1 MATTNISTEIVS
13 ITGVTAH
20 GASDDFIVSAQKFVA
35 ASIPKSLLRWAASE
49 TVPATHGGDA
59 DPQQVTIPTGTD
71 SIISV
76 RRDSYVA
83 QEVGIEDRGFIASS
97 NSLRLATNTFPK
109 YFTAD
114 ANRIIVKPDPDSTY
128 KIYVTYVDYS
138 NLDDDS
144 DLRNAVI
151 YHACSSELSKLS
163 TAELPTVS
171 IAAVPPD
178 VPSLATVSFTET
190 NALSI
195 SVTNPTAIS
204 LTSVTFTSLD
214 SDIDASLP
222 TYTTAVVVAGGV
234 YGSSTSPA
242 YTKPTLTTPVSFE
255 DFFSGT
261 EDLNPFGD
269 ADPGVLTIAS
279 AAPAISISGGS
290 VAAITIAALPT
301 APSYT
306 PPAVGGATESL
317 TAAMDADSSGYGTE
331 ADFLNYSKWFS
342 VLSEFIEDEE
352 DSELASAQ
360 IQKINSYI
368 GTYQA
373 ALQDSLNTFNEA
385 NVVYQAGLQKNLQQA
400 QINTQDV
407 QKEADMALQAAIQD
421 ASLELQ
427 KYQAGVNSEVQQ
439 YTQRLSRYQL
449 EVNTAFQAWQKTES
463 DRLSQYQT
471 DIQSEVNEF
480 NKENVLF
487 QANMQEALQEIQVA
501 NQVNIA
507 KAQGELQLNMD
518 NENRSQQR
526 QLQNGINDMQ
536 AIVADNQRKITQYQA
551 EASHYATQVNQY
563 IQNYTSRLQKDTQDT
578 QAAIA
583 NNDDLVAKYQ
593 SELQQYTSE
602 VQAETAEYQNK
613 IQKQQAYSKEADK
626 YYQWA
631 NLEVKT
637 YIQNNSKMI
646 AATMSSQS
654 SRAQA

>member
-13 ITGVTAH
+13 ITGVSAH
-20 GASDDFIVSAQKFVA
+20 GASDEFIVSAQKFVA
-35 ASIPKSLLRWAASE
+35 ASIPKDLLRWAASE

-83 QEVGIEDRGFIASS
+83 EEVGIEDRGFIASS

-109 YFTAD
+109 YFVAD

-144 DLRNAVI
+144 DLINAVI

-171 IAAVPPD
+171 IAAVPSD
-178 VPSLATVSFTET
+178 VPSLTT
-190 NALSI
+190 
-195 SVTNPTAIS
+195 
-204 LTSVTFTSLD
+204 VTFTSTD
-214 SDIDASLP
+214 SDVDASAP
-222 TYTTAVVVAGGV
+222 TFTTATVAASGV
-234 YGSSTSPA
+234 LGTTNGFNA
-242 YTKPTLTTPVSFE
+242 YHPLS
-255 DFFSGT
+255 
-261 EDLNPFGD
+261 DLGD
-269 ADPGVLTIAS
+269 SDPGVFSISS

-290 VAAITIAALPT
+290 VAAISIAALPT

-306 PPAVGGATESL
+306 PPTVGGATESL
-317 TAAMDADSSGYGTE
+317 TAAMTAGTAGTDADQIDYSDWWE
-331 ADFLNYSKWFS
+331 VLADM
-342 VLSEFIEDEE
+342 IEDEE
-352 DSELASAQ
+352 DTELAAAQ

-368 GTYQA
+368 GAYQA

-385 NVVYQAGLQKNLQQA
+385 NALYQAGLQRNLQQA
-400 QINTQDV
+400 QINAQDS

-439 YTQRLSRYQL
+439 YSQKLARYQL
-449 EVNTAFQAWQKTES
+449 ELNTTLQAWQKEYDASIQES
-463 DRLSQYQT
+463 
-471 DIQSEVNEF
+471 
-480 NKENVLF
+480 
-487 QANMQEALQEIQVA
+487 LQELQVA

-507 KAQGELQLNMD
+507 QGQASLQVAID

-536 AIVADNQRKITQYQA
+536 AIVASNQ
-551 EASHYATQVNQY
+551 
-563 IQNYTSRLQKDTQDT
+563 
-578 QAAIA
+578 
-583 NNDDLVAKYQ
+583 DLISKYQ
-593 SELQQYTSE
+593 SELQQYSGE
-602 VQAETAEYQNK
+602 VQAEVSEYQNK
-613 IQKQQAYSKEADK
+613 IQKQQSYSKEADK

-631 NLEVKT
+631 KLEVTT

-646 AATMSSQS
+646 AATMAGRA
-654 SRAQA
+654 RAQA